1 VSKAPRRRR
10 AVVLLGLALA
20 SGGLAASEVSSSVRE
35 VESRVGP
42 SVPVVVAREDIRAG
56 TSFHPD
62 QLPRVLSI
70 TEVPERF
77 VPPGSLASPEEALG
91 LRTAVSVPAGGY
103 VTTGNLETGVA
114 EGARGPV
121 LAPGE
126 RVTEVVVAGGEA
138 VAAAGPGARVDVLV
152 TTGEGAA
159 GRTYIALED
168 VELLGIR
175 AAGEGLDSGGGLAT
189 GGAIASLRV
198 TVEQAVRLTAAQ
210 NFAREIR
217 LLARS
222 PADRKRLGRT
232 SVEASEL

>member
-1 VSKAPRRRR
+1 
-10 AVVLLGLALA
+10 VLLALALA

-35 VESRVGP
+35 AESRVGP
-42 SVPVVVAREDIRAG
+42 SVPVVVAGEDIRAG
-56 TSFHPD
+56 TSLRPEEID
-62 QLPRVLSI
+62 RSLEI
-70 TEVPERF
+70 ADVPERF
-77 VPPGSLASPEEALG
+77 VPPDALAAPEEALG
-91 LRTAVSVPAGGY
+91 LRTAVPVSAGGY
-103 VTTGNLETGVA
+103 VTVGHLETGVT
-114 EGARGPV
+114 EGARGPL

-159 GRTYIALED
+159 GRTYIALEN
-168 VELLGIR
+168 VELLGIQP
-175 AAGEGLDSGGGLAT
+175 GGDT
-189 GGAIASLRV
+189 GGELGAGGAVASLRV

-222 PADRKRLGRT
+222 PADDQRLGQT
-232 SVEASEL
+232 SVEAGDL